1 VNLRDF
7 DVRKV
12 PKTAGLAEQ
21 VELSRKGLD
30 GLVEKICNEAAV
42 PCPHPEWPGFSVST
56 GYEEREGFD
65 FFIANHPDRELRDL
79 GPLKIKRELRKNW
92 NCKSGDDARRRDG
105 DKLIRGIKWPQLS
118 ELRELFV
125 ARHGPQTWLHSEIS
139 EWQINQTDNPRDYY
153 ND

>member
-1 VNLRDF
+1 MARLLSLHRIR
-7 DVRKV
+7 RK
-12 PKTAGLAEQ
+12 K
-21 VELSRKGLD
+21 
-30 GLVEKICNEAAV
+30 
-42 PCPHPEWPGFSVST
+42 
-56 GYEEREGFD
+56 GFD
-65 FFIANHPDRELRDL
+65 YFIDTNPDRELRDL
-79 GPLKIKRELRKNW
+79 GALKVKRELCKNW
-92 NCKSGDDARRRDG
+92 ACKSGDDAQRRDG